1 MRSRKLIAGAA
12 IAAALAGGAAG
23 ASPAGAST
31 AGIDAQGVLRY
42 TGAASESNHVRV
54 YFDMAYFVYVIYD
67 SGATSTTVTGRF
79 CNSYGPQIT
88 YCAAGK
94 FTSVDVQLGNGGGW
108 AQNDLT
114 LTPVT
119 LRAGAGT
126 DTLIAG
132 PGPTLTQLVGGT
144 GTTTMQGRSGPAGY
158 QGGPGADVVL
168 ARNQVAEQISC
179 AGGADSVEA
188 DADDTVAPDCETV
201 TRPET
206 ATPSTETPADD
217 PVEQPPLNGD
227 LPGVITDAPA
237 PVEISQA
244 PVTLLPQNRVPVG
257 ISCPETS
264 AGGCEGVVKLGMLK
278 DGHEAS
284 VVAARRR
291 PTSRKP
297 VRGRKF
303 RLAAGEKAVVPV
315 KLSRRV
321 ARSLRGRRRAKLRV
335 TVTVRTEAGVK
346 TVTDTITVKARRR
359 AITKRSRRK

>member
-1 MRSRKLIAGAA
+1 MRRRKLMTTAA
-12 IAAALAGGAAG
+12 VVAALAGGTAG
-23 ASPAGAST
+23 ASPAAAST

-42 TGAASESNHVRV
+42 TGAPSEANHVRV
-54 YFDMAYFVYVIYD
+54 WFDSTYLVYVIYD
-67 SGATSTTVTGRF
+67 TGVTSTTVTGKF

-88 YCAAGK
+88 YCTAGK

-108 AQNDLT
+108 AQSDLT

-168 ARNQVAEQISC
+168 ARNQVTEQISC
-179 AGGADSVEA
+179 AGGADTVEA
-188 DADDTVAPDCETV
+188 DADDTVATDCETV

-206 ATPSTETPADD
+206 GTPSTGTPADD
-217 PVEQPPLNGD
+217 PVAQPPLNGD

-237 PVEISQA
+237 PVVISQA
-244 PVTLLPQNRVPVG
+244 PVALLPQNRVPVA

-264 AGGCEGVVKLGMLK
+264 AGGCEGVITLSLLGG
-278 DGHEAS
+278 GHKAE
-284 VVAARRR
+284 VVSARRR
-291 PTSRKP
+291 PTSRGK
-297 VRGRKF
+297 RF
-303 RLAAGEKAVVPV
+303 RLAAGENAVVPV
-315 KLSRRV
+315 QLSRRV

-359 AITKRSRRK
+359 TITKRNRRK